1 MTAQGEHKMTVIGYE
16 PCESGIY
23 ANVLEIIDQTDTVI
37 GDTLGTIFSSGSQT
51 YYENVGDLYFF
62 DDDVVKSNDRHAYPD
77 HGYQG
82 RYMYILKPEETKF
95 ITYTNSTAETLN
107 VELDKNRYLYTHD
120 NAYFNRDTSLYGTVI
135 GTTTSTNEESIPDA
149 SWRKYMGL
157 YLGESIPF
165 LGIVEANIPESQ
177 ILGVP
182 AYDKQVNT
190 SETLKYGTVAAAS
203 LTFTVNLPV
212 QDAMLYNN
220 EYLILYYDFTHRD
233 DWKRMGFFYVDSIE
247 SIDENTSRITAHDE
261 TYKLNKYVDDFLE
274 NYSGEVTLGKFYH
287 DLLDYCDCYYDT
299 KEADWRHY
307 KLNNVYHAIKT
318 TGIEVAHFVAAIA
331 PGFIHTNI
339 DGDIVL
345 EQYEDT
351 SYSVGIND
359 YSDLQYTAYNSDL
372 LNKVRITS
380 NNVVVGEDT
389 YNYGSNIYFVSDNPL
404 INTLDAETTLNS
416 LANTILS
423 AYREIPAYRPAEI
436 QFLVLPKP
444 TIGDI
449 FSITTLGGDSYKVIA
464 MGLSVDASGVKIKS
478 LGTQTYPVEAQSNSQ
493 FINLIND
500 IDSVSADVDNLEN
513 AQQILGQAINENK
526 ENIETLDGRM
536 DTTESD
542 ISTLSTGLSTVST
555 NLQNKI
561 NNDSISQ
568 SNNLISIKING
579 TPVSNI
585 TNKTYVDNSISSAIS
600 NSEAKNR
607 VAEANNLVSVK
618 INNNEVND
626 IAKKGYVDGLLSV
639 NTVFKVG
646 TLNYHRSGSNYSEFV
661 AYMGKS
667 DMSAGIF
674 VPLTYTGGGASGSY
688 FLWRV
693 YNGTYSMLW
702 DNGAGTYWINLP
714 SGSFTEQ

>member
-1 MTAQGEHKMTVIGYE
+1 MTRDGVHYMTPIDYDPCPSGTYVSVFYITDQTTTVI
-16 PCESGIY
+16 
-23 ANVLEIIDQTDTVI
+23 Q
-37 GDTLGTIFSSGSQT
+37 DTLGNTYDKTPQT
-51 YYENVGDLYFF
+51 YYDNIGNLYYFGD
-62 DDDVVKSNDRHAYPD
+62 DTVKSYYRNEYPD
-77 HGYQG
+77 DGYKG
-82 RYMYILKPEETKF
+82 KLYYVLKPKLTRF
-95 ITYTNSTAETLN
+95 ITYFDSTKETLN
-107 VELDKNRYLYTHD
+107 VELNKNRYYYPHT
-120 NAYFNRDTSLYGTVI
+120 NTYFNVDTSLYGKVI

-149 SWRKYMGL
+149 SWRKYLGL

-165 LGIVEANIPESQ
+165 LGIVETTIPESQ

-220 EYLILYYDFTHRD
+220 EYLILYYDFTHLD
-233 DWKRMGFFYVDSIE
+233 EWKRMGFFYVDSIE

-299 KEADWRHY
+299 KEAEWRHY

-351 SYSVGIND
+351 SYSVDIDD

-389 YNYGSNIYFVSDNPL
+389 YNYGNNIYFVSDNPL

-423 AYREIPAYRPAEI
+423 AYRKIPAYRPAEI

-449 FSITTLGGDSYKVIA
+449 FSITTLGGDTYKVIA
-464 MGLSVDASGVKIKS
+464 MGLSVDASGVKVKS

-536 DTTESD
+536 NIAESD

-568 SNNLISIKING
+568 SNNLVSIKING

-674 VPLTYTGGGASGSY
+674 VPLTYTGGGIAGAY

-693 YNGTYSMLW
+693 YNGTYGMLW
-702 DNGAGTYWINLP
+702 DTGAGTAWINLP

>member
-1 MTAQGEHKMTVIGYE
+1 MTYVNYE
-16 PCESGIY
+16 PCPEGTYLSVFSVF
-23 ANVLEIIDQTDTVI
+23 NQDETVVE
-37 GDTLGTIFSSGSQT
+37 DTLGNTFPTNAQT
-51 YYENVGDLYFF
+51 YYDNIGGLYFWG
-62 DDDVVKSNDRHAYPD
+62 DDIVKSYVKDAYPQD
-77 HGYQG
+77 GYQG
-82 RYMYILKPEETKF
+82 KYWYHLKPEETKF
-95 ITYTNSTAETLN
+95 ITYTESTDETIN
-107 VELDKNRYLYTHD
+107 VVLDRNRYHLPHTNKY
-120 NAYFNRDTSLYGTVI
+120 YNRDTSLYGKVV
-135 GTTTSTNEESIPDA
+135 GTPTSTNEDSIPDA
-149 SWRKYMGL
+149 SWRKYLGL

-165 LGIVEANIPESQ
+165 LGIVETNIPESQ

-203 LTFTVNLPV
+203 LTFTVNMPV

-220 EYLILYYDFTHRD
+220 EYLILYYDFTHLD
-233 DWKRMGFFYVDSIE
+233 EWERMGFFYVDSIE

-299 KEADWRHY
+299 KEAEWRHY
-307 KLNNVYHAIKT
+307 RLNNVYHAIKT

-345 EQYEDT
+345 EQYENT
-351 SYSVGIND
+351 SYSVDIDD
-359 YSDLQYTAYNSDL
+359 YTDLQYTAYNSDL

-380 NNVVVGEDT
+380 NNVVIGEDT

-404 INTLDAETTLNS
+404 INTLDTETTLNS

-423 AYREIPAYRPAEI
+423 AYRNIPAYRPAEI
-436 QFLVLPKP
+436 QFLVLPQL
-444 TIGDI
+444 IVGDI
-449 FSITTLGGDSYKVIA
+449 FSITTLGGDTYKVIA
-464 MGLSVDASGVKIKS
+464 MGLSVDASGIKIKS

-513 AQQILGQAINENK
+513 AQQILGQSISQNTDDISSLKGRVSTA
-526 ENIETLDGRM
+526 ETN
-536 DTTESD
+536 
-542 ISTLSTGLSTVST
+542 ISTLTSGLATANNNISTVST

-568 SNNLISIKING
+568 SNNL
-579 TPVSNI
+579 
-585 TNKTYVDNSISSAIS
+585 
-600 NSEAKNR
+600 
-607 VAEANNLVSVK
+607 VSVK

-626 IAKKGYVDGLLSV
+626 IATKRYVDVAIGGGSV
-639 NTVFKVG
+639 IYATG
-646 TLNYHRSGSNYSEFV
+646 TLS
-661 AYMGKS
+661 
-667 DMSAGIF
+667 
-674 VPLTYTGGGASGSY
+674 YTGTHSSTTKTRQCLYIGASGY
-688 FLWRV
+688 QNGVFLPV
-693 YNGTYSMLW
+693 DNGTPDENIMFFKTVNGTLAGFYTTTYSTSW
-702 DNGAGTYWINLP
+702 VTNYTYT
-714 SGSFTEQ
+714 FTKN

>member
-1 MTAQGEHKMTVIGYE
+1 MTYVNYE
-16 PCESGIY
+16 PCPEGTYLSVFSVF
-23 ANVLEIIDQTDTVI
+23 NQDETVVE
-37 GDTLGTIFSSGSQT
+37 DTLGNTFPTNAQT
-51 YYENVGDLYFF
+51 YYDNIGGLYFWG
-62 DDDVVKSNDRHAYPD
+62 DDIVKSYVKDAYPQD
-77 HGYQG
+77 GYQG
-82 RYMYILKPEETKF
+82 KYWYHLKPEDTKF
-95 ITYTNSTAETLN
+95 ITYTESTDETIN
-107 VELDKNRYLYTHD
+107 VVLDRNRYHLPHTNKY
-120 NAYFNRDTSLYGTVI
+120 YNRDTSLYGKVV
-135 GTTTSTNEESIPDA
+135 GTPTSTNEDSIPDA
-149 SWRKYMGL
+149 SWRKYLGL

-165 LGIVEANIPESQ
+165 LGIVETNIPESQ

-203 LTFTVNLPV
+203 LTFTVNMPV
-212 QDAMLYNN
+212 EDAMSYNH

-233 DWKRMGFFYVDSIE
+233 DWERMGFFYVDSIE

-307 KLNNVYHAIKT
+307 RLNNVYHAIKT

-359 YSDLQYTAYNSDL
+359 YTDLQYTAYNSDL

-404 INTLDAETTLNS
+404 INTLDSETTLNS

-436 QFLVLPKP
+436 QFLILPQP
-444 TIGDI
+444 TVGDI
-449 FSITTLGGDSYKVIA
+449 FSITTLGGDTYKVIA

-500 IDSVSADVDNLEN
+500 IDSVSADVDNLES
-513 AQQILGQAINENK
+513 AQQILGQAISQNTDDISSLK
-526 ENIETLDGRM
+526 GRVSTAETN
-536 DTTESD
+536 
-542 ISTLSTGLSTVST
+542 ISTLTSGLATANNNISTVST

-561 NNDSISQ
+561 NNDNISQ
-568 SNNLISIKING
+568 S
-579 TPVSNI
+579 
-585 TNKTYVDNSISSAIS
+585 
-600 NSEAKNR
+600 
-607 VAEANNLVSVK
+607 NNLVSVK
-618 INNNEVND
+618 INNNEVPN
-626 IAKKGYVDGLLSV
+626 IAKKEYVDGLLSV

-646 TLNYHRSGSNYSEFV
+646 TLNYRRSGSNYSEFV